1 MQPKE
6 RSGPSSK
13 RWAGV
18 FNGKPKAMAVP
29 EPKHRIG
36 PQGSS
41 TGQSVRK
48 FPKSC
53 VQQVC
58 VQRGSWFLQNLDR
71 IG

>member
-1 MQPKE
+1 MPKE
-6 RSGPSSK
+6 GDK
-13 RWAGV
+13 RWV
-18 FNGKPKAMAVP
+18 PTLNGGALGKTRGIVAA

-53 VQQVC
+53 VQQVSSGLRSLE
-58 VQRGSWFLQNLDR
+58 VK
-71 IG
+71 